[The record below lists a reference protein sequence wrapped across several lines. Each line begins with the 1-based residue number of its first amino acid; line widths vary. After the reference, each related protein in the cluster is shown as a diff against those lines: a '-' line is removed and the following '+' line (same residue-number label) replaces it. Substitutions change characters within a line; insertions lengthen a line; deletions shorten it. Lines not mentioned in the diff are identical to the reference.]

1 MADDFLTLM
10 EFLQDFGWA
19 EFLVIRHTFTFRKVD
34 FSISS
39 HYLQQSGLQYFT
51 SSKDEIEHQYEN
63 IHFESDI
70 LTCIIINSY
79 LI

>member
-10 EFLQDFGWA
+10 EFLQDFAWA

-39 HYLQQSGLQYFT
+39 HYLQQS
-51 SSKDEIEHQYEN
+51 
-63 IHFESDI
+63 
-70 LTCIIINSY
+70 
-79 LI
+79 